1 MWKYFALLSALFAAL
16 TAILAKLGLKGVPSN
31 LAMAI
36 RTIVIVIMTWA
47 IVGATGELPAIK
59 SLTRQNYLFLLLS
72 GVATGLSWLFYFR
85 ALATGP
91 VSKVAPIDKLSLALT
106 ITLSAVVLREP
117 LDAKAIAGGLLIV
130 AGTLV
135 LIR

>member
-1 MWKYFALLSALFAAL
+1 LSAFFAAL
-16 TAILAKLGLKGVPSN
+16 TAILAKMGLKGVPSN

-36 RTIVIVIMTWA
+36 RCIVIVVMTWV
-47 IVGATGELPAIK
+47 IVGVTGELPAMK
-59 SLTRQNYLFLLLS
+59 TLTKQNLLFLVLS

-106 ITLSAVVLREP
+106 ITLSVVILREP
-117 LDAKAIAGGLLIV
+117 LDGKVILGGLLIV

>member
-36 RTIVIVIMTWA
+36 RCIVILLMTWA
-47 IVGATGELPAIK
+47 IVFAAGELPALK
-59 SLTRQNYLFLLLS
+59 NLTRQNLLFLILS
-72 GVATGLSWLFYFR
+72 GIATGLSWLFYFR

-91 VSKVAPIDKLSLALT
+91 VSKVAPVDKLSLALT
-106 ITLSAVVLREP
+106 IALSALILREP
-117 LDAKAIAGGLLIV
+117 LDTKTILGGLLIL

>member
-1 MWKYFALLSALFAAL
+1 MWRYFALLSALFAAL
-16 TAILAKLGLKGVPSN
+16 TAILAKIGLKGVNSN
-31 LAMAI
+31 LATAV
-36 RTIVIVIMTWA
+36 RTVVIIILAWGIVA
-47 IVGATGELPAIK
+47 FSGELK
-59 SLTRQNYLFLLLS
+59 EVRNLTKQNLLFLVLS
-72 GVATGLSWLFYFR
+72 GLATGLSWIFYFK

-106 ITLSAVVLREP
+106 ICLSVIVLKEP
-117 LDAKAIAGGLLIV
+117 LDGKVIVGGLLII